1 MPCNCGTLLRT
12 RYNSTFYVFNWK
24 LYLFDKT
31 TVKDFG
37 EKQLYIF
44 AVTTSVII
52 PRRCACET
60 AEENL
65 AIPKGVNGKNQEW
78 PVLAR

>member
-1 MPCNCGTLLRT
+1 MPCNCGTLLKT

-37 EKQLYIF
+37 
-44 AVTTSVII
+44 
-52 PRRCACET
+52 
-60 AEENL
+60 
-65 AIPKGVNGKNQEW
+65 GKAAMYFRSDNFCNNSKKMR
-78 PVLAR
+78 L